1 MRFEA
6 ISSRYFE
13 YSRLK
18 TRVRSSSKA
27 LSKFLSLR
35 FLVLALHDDTGRDVR
50 QADRRVG
57 RIDRLSAGTRSAEDI
72 LADVVHRDFYVELL
86 GFGQHGH
93 RSGRGVDA
101 ALRFGLGYALHAVY
115 ARFVFERTIDIVARD
130 FHHDLLVSAG
140 RAFREG
146 GDFVLPA
153 FGFDVFGV
161 HAHQV
166 AGEDGGFV
174 AARAAADLDDRV
186 FGILRVLGNQQ
197 EFDLLF
203 EVSIFGSSS
212 AISPR
217 AISRISSSLSLAR
230 MSLASVRLAMA
241 VR

>member
-1 MRFEA
+1 MTDCPPGPEA
-6 ISSRYFE
+6 QKI
-13 YSRLK
+13 
-18 TRVRSSSKA
+18 
-27 LSKFLSLR
+27 SLR
-35 FLVLALHDDTGRDVR
+35 MSF
-50 QADRRVG
+50 
-57 RIDRLSAGTRSAEDI
+57 
-72 LADVVHRDFYVELL
+72 HRDFYVELL

-101 ALRFGLGYALHAVY
+101 ALRFGLGYALHAMY

-186 FGILRVLGNQQ
+186 FRILRVLGNQQ

-203 EVSIFGSSS
+203 EGFDLRFQFRDLPACHFAHLLVLVVGQDVFGFGQVGDGRGIAAPGGERAAVKGIRCSSVPS
-212 AISPR
+212 AIVP
-217 AISRISSSLSLAR
+217 AR
-230 MSLASVRLAMA
+230 FIFTKASCFRL
-241 VR
+241 RKC

>member
-1 MRFEA
+1 M
-6 ISSRYFE
+6 
-13 YSRLK
+13 
-18 TRVRSSSKA
+18 RSSSKA
-27 LSKFLSLR
+27 LSKFLVR

-57 RIDRLSAGTRSAEDI
+57 RIDRLSAGARSAEDI

-101 ALRFGLGYALHAVY
+101 ALRFGLGYALHAMY

-186 FGILRVLGNQQ
+186 FRILRVLGNQQ

-203 EVSIFGSSS
+203 EGFDLRFQFRDLPACHFAHLLVLVVGQDVFGFGQVGDG
-212 AISPR
+212 R
-217 AISRISSSLSLAR
+217 AVAFRGFDDRFQAPGIPC
-230 MSLASVRLAMA
+230 
-241 VR
+241 